1 MRFIVRIF
9 PFRLPFVCIWSLLF
23 VQSLHASEPSAC
35 DQFNQALEQAQCYCK
50 KSNNEKNQ
58 ITANYPVSEKPAWNL
73 TTEDNQTPD
82 DYKNSLA
89 RLCATLQKEPPTDS
103 YHQAILLGSL
113 GHAYFMVEEIEKA
126 ALLLEHSKTQAQ
138 PFPEIAAVTLNNLGN
153 VCATYYHLDPDRQSE
168 LTINNPHFKISC
180 FSTSHQANESNQA
193 LTYYLESS
201 KLADQVGNEILA
213 LQAQLNWVQTALEEP
228 SIDYHAIKKQLLNL
242 LEQTHQLPPAVLKL
256 QTSLR
261 LGQLL
266 HLTYHRFPVDKP
278 LLQYHAYEVLT
289 TALNLATQLNHQ
301 PSQSQAAGF
310 IGQLYQDEQ
319 RYPEA
324 LQWTHQAIFAA
335 QNDQNHYAPE
345 LLYYWQWKRGDLLKE
360 NNQPIQALLAY
371 KQAIDTL
378 WSIRYDFSKIY
389 RIFQSSFRQQVGDL
403 FLDFIALLLEYR
415 STLST
420 KNQQEICRVP
430 NQPAEKP
437 PNDGKLDRCLQ
448 TVQDTLEKLK
458 AAELLDYF
466 RNDCVINNQK
476 QLTQTVE
483 IGEETAVLYPILLED
498 RLELLLYK
506 EHREGETRQ
515 REIIHET
522 VKATAIRDKI
532 RGEIEQ
538 LRDSISYYGD
548 EYDAFNPL
556 KTLYN
561 WLIRPLKANKHLDNI
576 KTLVLVPDEK
586 LRLLPIAALYDG
598 EKYLIEQYAIAVVP
612 GLTLT
617 FDENLKKSSDS
628 KMQPMLFAGI
638 STAELKTQ
646 NEIEGIA
653 DKICPNKN
661 NCFDKLLDNNFTE
674 DNLRIQLER
683 HAYSVIHISSHARF
697 GGNAKNTYLETYQDG
712 RLYLEPFG
720 ELLLLNLTHE
730 VPLNLVTLSACET
743 ASGDERAAL
752 GLGGAALRTG
762 AQGVVATLWK
772 VESFFTK
779 EFTPIFYEQ
788 LEKGKTKAQALKNA
802 QVKMLTNPPY
812 KEERNYAHPFYW
824 SAFILI
830 GNWL

>member
-1 MRFIVRIF
+1 MKFIVQIF
-9 PFRLPFVCIWSLLF
+9 PFRLPFVYILSLLL
-23 VQSLHASEPSAC
+23 VQTLHASEPSAC
-35 DQFNQALEQAQCYCK
+35 DQFNPVLEQAKCYCK
-50 KSNNEKNQ
+50 KLNNTKNQ
-58 ITANYPVSEKPAWNL
+58 IIANYPASEKPAWNL
-73 TTEDNQTPD
+73 TTEANQTPD

-89 RLCATLQKEPPTDS
+89 HLCATLQQYPPTDS

-126 ALLLEHSKTQAQ
+126 AIFLEHSKKPAQ

-153 VCATYYHLDPDRQSE
+153 VCSTYYHQDKERQSE
-168 LTINNPHFKISC
+168 IKKNNPHFKISC
-180 FSTSHQANESNQA
+180 FSNSHQADESNQA

-201 KLADQVGNEILA
+201 RLADQVGNEILA
-213 LQAQLNWVQTALEEP
+213 FQAKLNWVQTALEEP
-228 SIDYHAIKKQLLNL
+228 SIDYHTIKKRLLNL

-256 QTSLR
+256 QISLR

-266 HLTYHRFPVDKP
+266 RLTYHRFPVDKP
-278 LLQYHAYEVLT
+278 LLQYHAYKVLT
-289 TALNLATQLNHQ
+289 MALNLATQLNHQ
-301 PSQSQAAGF
+301 PSRSQATGF

-324 LQWTHQAIFAA
+324 QQWTHQAIFYA
-335 QNDQNHYAPE
+335 QNDQENLVPE
-345 LLYYWQWKRGDLLKE
+345 LLYYWQWQAGDLFKE
-360 NNQPIQALLAY
+360 NNQPVQALLAY

-389 RIFQSSFRQQVGDL
+389 RIFQSSFRHQVGDL
-403 FLDFIALLLEYR
+403 FLDFIELLLEYHA
-415 STLST
+415 TLS
-420 KNQQEICRVP
+420 NEHQQEICRIS
-430 NQPAEKP
+430 NRP
-437 PNDGKLDRCLQ
+437 PNGDKLDRCLQ
-448 TVQDTLEKLK
+448 KVQDTLEKLK

-476 QLTQTVE
+476 QLTQTVK
-483 IGEETAVLYPILLED
+483 IGEETAVLYPILLENK
-498 RLELLLYK
+498 LELLLYR
-506 EHREGETRQ
+506 EHGKGETIQ

-522 VKATAIRDKI
+522 VKATAIREKI
-532 RGEIEQ
+532 RYEIKQ
-538 LRDSISYYGD
+538 LRDKFAPDRY
-548 EYDAFNPL
+548 EYDVFNNL
-556 KTLYN
+556 KTLYD
-561 WLIRPLKANKHLDNI
+561 WLIRPLQEKKHLDNI
-576 KTLVLVPDEK
+576 ATLVFVPDEK

-598 EKYLIEQYAIAVVP
+598 EKYLVEQYAIAVVP

-617 FDENLKKSSDS
+617 WNDNSEKSNDS

-638 STAELKTQ
+638 STSESELETQ

-653 DKICPNKN
+653 DKICPNNN

-683 HAYSVIHISSHARF
+683 HAYSVVHISSHAFF
-697 GGNAKNTYLETYQDG
+697 GGNTKETYLETY
-712 RLYLEPFG
+712 RKKPLYLEPFG

-743 ASGDERAAL
+743 ALGDERAAL
-752 GLGGAALRTG
+752 GLGRAALRTG

-788 LEKGKTKAQALKNA
+788 LKQGKTKAQALKNA
-802 QVKMLTNPPY
+802 QIKMITNPPY
-812 KEERNYAHPFYW
+812 QEDRNYAHPFYW